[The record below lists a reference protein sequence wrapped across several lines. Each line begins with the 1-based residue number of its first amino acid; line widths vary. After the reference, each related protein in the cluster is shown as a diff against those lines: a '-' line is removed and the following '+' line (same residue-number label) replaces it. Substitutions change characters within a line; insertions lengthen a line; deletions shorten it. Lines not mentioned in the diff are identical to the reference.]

1 MCQWSI
7 LQHSVY
13 QFRIAW
19 IDRSVW
25 GKIPCW
31 QRMACWGF
39 EFWMSQ
45 VPKAILVYESPKSS
59 QLECSQWSIGSQGKG
74 KSGHLSLEEPIC
86 HSWQQWSMTRK
97 LFSNNTSFISFFSFV
112 KSCWTL
118 LQLPPPEVAFSSAH
132 QCPACLFAL
141 PATLTTENFLIPLSH
156 IQEQQL
162 ANLFFKK

>member
-59 QLECSQWSIGSQGKG
+59 QLECSQWGIGSQGKG

-112 KSCWTL
+112 KSCWTPTSTTRGGFL
-118 LQLPPPEVAFSSAH
+118 FSTPMPSLPVRFACYSHYGEFLDSSISY
-132 QCPACLFAL
+132 PR
-141 PATLTTENFLIPLSH
+141 TTASKFIL
-156 IQEQQL
+156 
-162 ANLFFKK
+162 